1 MGLLEPK
8 VYIFASSIM
17 FLVAGM
23 IIPGL
28 FAVSAGLVHQ
38 IGAAIYL
45 SGLYFALALC
55 SYYFVV
61 VILSVEIK
69 MRD

>member
-1 MGLLEPK
+1 
-8 VYIFASSIM
+8 M